1 MRRIY
6 ILIVTIV
13 LSLTANS
20 CQQQREKEF
29 ISLAYV
35 ALYQMHFNTIEPEDV
50 APYLDQYNWNGI
62 TDIALI
68 RGVYYAG
75 QDGSVVTHWN
85 EESWVDPVVGV
96 NYFGKPYDEAKK
108 RNDLCSREVIGATV
122 DYFRKRGL
130 KIWLAQSAES
140 WMTGGSLGVVC
151 SDSELTKKYAQNL
164 YNLAKEYNCEGVD
177 LDWEFP
183 PTEREAEGY
192 RELMRELK
200 ALGTKVS
207 VCAINPSQG
216 KSYADTEM
224 APVKGDP
231 GRYMK
236 WDEIIE
242 EGLVDHI
249 NVMQYLGYNP
259 QTKQM
264 DVEIKREK
272 MAAWESTFPQEFTP
286 EKRVKMLAG
295 VGFYSYLIPTEE
307 NQGKREFLTL
317 PKIYEKYGQEALDQ
331 GVVGGKHAIWTTSD
345 IREIVRHAKA
355 QGWSGVFTWLVTH
368 DTTVDMPMKYNRQ
381 EALSEEVHAIWA
393 EE

>member
-1 MRRIY
+1 MKRLYFLAI
-6 ILIVTIV
+6 IV
-13 LSLTANS
+13 LSIAATG
-20 CQQQREKEF
+20 CQQQKEKEF

-62 TDIALI
+62 TDVALI

-85 EESWVDPVVGV
+85 ESSWVEPVSGV

-108 RNDLCSREVIGATV
+108 RTDLCSREVIDATF

-151 SDSELTKKYAQNL
+151 SDSELTKKYAKNL
-164 YNLAKEYNCEGVD
+164 HNLAKEYNCEGVD

-207 VCAINPSQG
+207 VCAINPSLG

-224 APVKGDP
+224 ALVKGDP

-249 NVMQYLGYNP
+249 NVMQYLGYNSA
-259 QTKQM
+259 TKQM

-272 MAAWESTFPQEFTP
+272 MSAWESAFPQEFTS

-307 NQGKREFLTL
+307 NQGRREFLTL
-317 PKIYEKYGQEALDQ
+317 PKIYEKYGEEALDKR
-331 GVVGGKHAIWTTSD
+331 VVGGEHTLWTTSD

-368 DTTVDMPMKYNRQ
+368 DATLDMPMKYNRQ
-381 EALSEEVHAIWA
+381 EALSEEVHAIW
-393 EE
+393 EDE